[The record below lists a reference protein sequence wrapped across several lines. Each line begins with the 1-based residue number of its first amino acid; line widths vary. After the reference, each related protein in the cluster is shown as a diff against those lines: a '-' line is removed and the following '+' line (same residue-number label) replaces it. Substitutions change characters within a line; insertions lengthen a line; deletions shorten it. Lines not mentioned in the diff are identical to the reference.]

1 MSLSHNYEID
11 DPKELREHLK
21 QFSSSRFESKSYGYD
36 SLRYIHD
43 DLKNCMRK
51 ANGNFLTAFEEIGD
65 LQKDSNSIKKDV
77 NHLTTGYNII
87 YQNIQLVFENCRMM
101 CSMNEELIKKLEE
114 RFIELEKQSS
124 NRDSKTKVPKTSKPT
139 AIKKSKKLTKRQI
152 SKLKNSCTKK

>member
-1 MSLSHNYEID
+1 
-11 DPKELREHLK
+11 
-21 QFSSSRFESKSYGYD
+21 
-36 SLRYIHD
+36 
-43 DLKNCMRK
+43 
-51 ANGNFLTAFEEIGD
+51 
-65 LQKDSNSIKKDV
+65 
-77 NHLTTGYNII
+77 
-87 YQNIQLVFENCRMM
+87 M